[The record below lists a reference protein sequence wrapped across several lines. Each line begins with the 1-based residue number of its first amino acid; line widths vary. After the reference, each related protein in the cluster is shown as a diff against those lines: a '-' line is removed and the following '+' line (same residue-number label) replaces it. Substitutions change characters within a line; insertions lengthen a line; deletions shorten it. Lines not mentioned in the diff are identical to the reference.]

1 MSDDQVVDYY
11 ELLQVSPNAD
21 PDMIHRVYR
30 LLAQRLHP
38 DNQESGD
45 ADRFRQLHEAYAV
58 LSEPEKRA
66 QYDILHVKQRRD
78 RWRLVED
85 GAAGFDAVEA
95 ERVTRLTVL
104 EVLYTRRRTT
114 PSEPGIFDL
123 DMESL
128 VGRPREHLEFTF
140 WYLMQKNLVRR
151 ADGSRLTITA
161 EGVDYLESNYGT
173 LRQVKRLP
181 ESSVVARGS
190 RAVS

>member
-1 MSDDQVVDYY
+1 MADDQAVDYY

-85 GAAGFDAVEA
+85 GAATFDAVEA

-114 PSEPGIFDL
+114 PGDPGIFDL